1 MVWAPIFVYALSV
14 LTLSASPGKLQASIP
29 LEPVKRNR
37 GKRKPLPD
45 HLQRKKVILDLL
57 DSEKICDCCGHA
69 LHKIRD
75 VTTQQI
81 EVIPEQVIVKE
92 QIRGIYGCKGCSKT
106 IKTVPLPDQIIPKS
120 FASPSLLAYV
130 IMAKYCHHLPLYRQE
145 QIWKRYGVDL
155 DQSTLARWIIKIGE
169 KVSPLIELM
178 RRDILKGD
186 YIQADETTLQVLADK
201 EKSKNL
207 NAH

>member
-1 MVWAPIFVYALSV
+1 
-14 LTLSASPGKLQASIP
+14 
-29 LEPVKRNR
+29 
-37 GKRKPLPD
+37 
-45 HLQRKKVILDLL
+45 
-57 DSEKICDCCGHA
+57 
-69 LHKIRD
+69 
-75 VTTQQI
+75 
-81 EVIPEQVIVKE
+81 
-92 QIRGIYGCKGCSKT
+92 
-106 IKTVPLPDQIIPKS
+106 
-120 FASPSLLAYV
+120 
-130 IMAKYCHHLPLYRQE
+130 MAKYCHHLPLYRQE